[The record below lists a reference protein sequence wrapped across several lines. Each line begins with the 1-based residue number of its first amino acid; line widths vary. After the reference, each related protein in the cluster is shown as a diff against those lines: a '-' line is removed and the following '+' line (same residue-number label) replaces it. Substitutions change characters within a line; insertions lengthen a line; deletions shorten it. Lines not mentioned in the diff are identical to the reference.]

1 MPELKRCKKCGGEAA
16 CTERFSL
23 RPYGVMWVAS
33 VWCRECYLCVDR
45 MVSKR
50 ELELSNNPKV
60 IKEILMKKAIE
71 CWNEVNADD

>member
-1 MPELKRCKKCGGEAA
+1 MPELKLCKKCGGEAA

-33 VWCRECYLCVDR
+33 VWCQKCYLCVDR

-60 IKEILMKKAIE
+60 LKEILMIKAME
-71 CWNEVNADD
+71 YWNGVNADD